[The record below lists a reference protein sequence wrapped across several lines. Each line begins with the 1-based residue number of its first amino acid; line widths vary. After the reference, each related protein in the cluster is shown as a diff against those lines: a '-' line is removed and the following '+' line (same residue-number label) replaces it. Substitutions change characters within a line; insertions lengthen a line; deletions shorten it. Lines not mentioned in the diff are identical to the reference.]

1 MEDNEAN
8 RPGLQRSR
16 QNTLGRSEYMKFCWI
31 MSLWIDRVFPWGR
44 RENGSAH
51 YWNALESAPWKLS
64 IRLIHMLTKNRC
76 FPFLPTFP
84 YILSQNPILSG
95 TWIRTLRALPD
106 SGQTLQISFLQ

>member
-8 RPGLQRSR
+8 RTGLQRSR
-16 QNTLGRSEYMKFCWI
+16 RNTLGRSEYMKFCWI

-64 IRLIHMLTKNRC
+64 MSVYVCIFMTLGTPNSQ
-76 FPFLPTFP
+76 PFSEEDACLP
-84 YILSQNPILSG
+84 SVMEG
-95 TWIRTLRALPD
+95 KEA
-106 SGQTLQISFLQ
+106 

>member
-8 RPGLQRSR
+8 RTGVQRSR
-16 QNTLGRSEYMKFCWI
+16 RNTLGRSEYMKFCWI

-64 IRLIHMLTKNRC
+64 INLVSDCKYDEYGSRGKIGFPALEIFGLRL
-76 FPFLPTFP
+76 
-84 YILSQNPILSG
+84 
-95 TWIRTLRALPD
+95 D
-106 SGQTLQISFLQ
+106 